1 MITSVTALAAHPVPA
16 YCTSGHGI
24 LTPAQ
29 WKTCWNAGWSQPT
42 TTAANAGA
50 FAGHSV
56 APWAILA
63 GIIIGLLWLV
73 SRSGSG
79 RTVTS
84 KG

>member
-1 MITSVTALAAHPVPA
+1 MFTSVTAVAQQVPA

-42 TTAANAGA
+42 TGAANVAQG
-50 FAGHSV
+50 GIGSV
-56 APWAILA
+56 VLIVLAIVA
-63 GIIIGLLWLV
+63 VLWLLSKLGG
-73 SRSGSG
+73 SRAPA
-79 RTVTS
+79 TS